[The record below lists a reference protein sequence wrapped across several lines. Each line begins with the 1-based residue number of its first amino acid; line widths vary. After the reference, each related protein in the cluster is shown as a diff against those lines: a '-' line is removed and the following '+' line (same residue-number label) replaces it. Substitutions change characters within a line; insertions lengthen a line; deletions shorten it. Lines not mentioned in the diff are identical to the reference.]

1 MSEINSND
9 IILPDVGATPNEPTI
24 IAKDIADVKT
34 TIDNVEYTIDK
45 DGNAVDTDNKIVFT
59 KQEIEDKNKT
69 SNTTPSTTEEEIEI
83 DDVKYKLDAKG
94 NALDKEGN
102 IFKSKEELD
111 KLSEVSDIPLIEDIQ
126 KKVGIV
132 VTDDSGKAI
141 SYSND
146 DEGLVK
152 YINDAVA
159 VRSEELYNN
168 AASKFFQENPDILEI
183 FKYKQLNGSIENY
196 KPEEDYSKIEI
207 KKDAANEEVQI
218 NLIVKERIA
227 KGDTVEQANRFAQ
240 YSKSDGK
247 LLEDAKSAQQYLI
260 TSKSL
265 RDAEINKQLE
275 SKRLAEEQSKQQE
288 LDNVYN
294 KIIKEGKLTV
304 KDKIYTLPKNIRV
317 KVSDGK
323 YETKSQE
330 DFFNYLYQP
339 APIKL
344 PNGQTVNITRHQYDI
359 AMEQNSKTIDDDLF
373 TAYLRFVGGD
383 MTQIIEEQI
392 KKAEV
397 RKLKTIRSN
406 SFGTTSKQLFDK
418 TEVKD
423 NIKLPVK

>member
-1 MSEINSND
+1 MSEIDSNN
-9 IILPDVGATPNEPTI
+9 IILPDVVSTSSEPTI
-24 IAKDIADVKT
+24 VPKDIADVKT
-34 TIDNVEYTIDK
+34 TIDNVAYTIDK
-45 DGNAVDTDNKIVFT
+45 DGNAVDIDNKVIFT

-69 SNTTPSTTEEEIEI
+69 SNATTPTIEEEVEI
-83 DDVKYKLDAKG
+83 DDIKYKLDDKG

-132 VTDDSGKAI
+132 VTDDSGKAVA
-141 SYSND
+141 YSND

-152 YINDAVA
+152 YISDAVA
-159 VRSEELYNN
+159 IRSEELYNN

-183 FKYKQLNGSIENY
+183 FKYKQLNGTIENY

-207 KKDAANEEVQI
+207 KKDADNEEVQI
-218 NLIVKERIA
+218 NLIIKERVA
-227 KGDTVEQANRFAQ
+227 KGDTIEQANRFAQ
-240 YSKSDGK
+240 YSKTDGK
-247 LLEDAKSAQQYLI
+247 LLEDAKAAQQYLI
-260 TSKSL
+260 TAKSL
-265 RDAEINKQLE
+265 RDAEVNKQLE

-294 KIIKEGKLTV
+294 KIIKDGKLTV
-304 KDKIYTLPKNIRV
+304 KDKVYTLPKNIRV

-344 PNGQTVNITRHQYDI
+344 PNGQTINMTKHQYDI
-359 AMEQNSKTIDDDLF
+359 AIEQNSKTIDDDLL

-418 TEVKD
+418 TEVTD

>member
-9 IILPDVGATPNEPTI
+9 IILPDVSNTSNEPTI
-24 IAKDIADVKT
+24 TAKDIADVKT
-34 TIDNVEYTIDK
+34 TIDNIEYTIDK

-69 SNTTPSTTEEEIEI
+69 SNTVVSTIEEEIEI

-152 YINDAVA
+152 YINDAIA
-159 VRSEELYNN
+159 IRSEELYNN

-359 AMEQNSKTIDDDLF
+359 AMEQNSKTIDDDLL

-397 RKLKTIRSN
+397 RKLKTIRSS

>member
-34 TIDNVEYTIDK
+34 TIDNIEYTIDK

-69 SNTTPSTTEEEIEI
+69 SNTVVSTIEEEIEI

-359 AMEQNSKTIDDDLF
+359 AMEQNSKTIDDDLL